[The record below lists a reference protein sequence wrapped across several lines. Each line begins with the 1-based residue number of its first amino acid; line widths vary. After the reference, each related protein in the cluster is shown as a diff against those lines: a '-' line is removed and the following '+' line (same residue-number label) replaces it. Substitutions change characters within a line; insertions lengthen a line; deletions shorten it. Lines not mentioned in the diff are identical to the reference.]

1 MYWKKG
7 KMNCHKPKNVIVS
20 QSTQCIWGKKVQ
32 SDKEVKTA
40 SLPLPPSKPKVI
52 SLGKNLSLGAV

>member
-20 QSTQCIWGKKVQ
+20 QSTQCIWGKKGQ
-32 SDKEVKTA
+32 SDKEVKRA
-40 SLPLPPSKPKVI
+40 SSTSK
-52 SLGKNLSLGAV
+52 